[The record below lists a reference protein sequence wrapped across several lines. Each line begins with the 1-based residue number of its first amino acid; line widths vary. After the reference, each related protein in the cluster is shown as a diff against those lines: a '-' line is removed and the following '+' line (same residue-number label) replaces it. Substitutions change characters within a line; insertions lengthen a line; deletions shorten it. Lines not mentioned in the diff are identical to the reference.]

1 MEFFSKETK
10 QKVAEQIINMLQ
22 NNVMLDC
29 GTESFVGWCED
40 GEVFDWDEDC
50 IALMNKVAKIVDD
63 LSYELDLDANRFE
76 A

>member
-10 QKVAEQIINMLQ
+10 QKVAGQIINMLQ

-29 GTESFVGWCED
+29 GTEPFVGWCED

-76 A
+76 

>member
-1 MEFFSKETK
+1 MRFSKETK
-10 QKVAEQIINMLQ
+10 QKVAGQIVNMLQ

-29 GTESFVGWCED
+29 IPETFVGWCED

-63 LSYELDLDANRFE
+63 LSYELDWNVDRFE
-76 A
+76 V

>member
-1 MEFFSKETK
+1 
-10 QKVAEQIINMLQ
+10 MLE
-22 NNVMLDC
+22 C
-29 GTESFVGWCED
+29 GTEPFVGWCED

-63 LSYELDLDANRFE
+63 LSYELDLGVNRFE